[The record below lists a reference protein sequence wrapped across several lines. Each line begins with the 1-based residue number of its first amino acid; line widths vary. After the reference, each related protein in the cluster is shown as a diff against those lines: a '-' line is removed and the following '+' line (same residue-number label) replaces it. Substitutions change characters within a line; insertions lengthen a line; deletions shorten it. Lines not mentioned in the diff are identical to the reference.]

1 MNKEFLIW
9 YPGSGY
15 ASQEWIDYLQKLYNG
30 NWIYSDNSPNW
41 HWNVELIPH
50 FIQDTFEA
58 IEKNKVVKKCNQI
71 IISWHPGLKDFD
83 SIKNLLL
90 NFIKPE
96 ILILDLGFTDVYNTK
111 SLRDIIPLFEKEHY
125 ILNKIEILPN
135 LNHQIGEFNLIK

>member
-1 MNKEFLIW
+1 M
-9 YPGSGY
+9 
-15 ASQEWIDYLQKLYNG
+15 
-30 NWIYSDNSPNW
+30 
-41 HWNVELIPH
+41 ELIPH

-96 ILILDLGFTDVYNTK
+96 ILILDLGFTDVYNIN
-111 SLRDIIPLFEKEHY
+111 SLTEIIPFFEKENY
-125 ILNKIEILPN
+125 KLNKIEILPN
-135 LNHQIGEFNLIK
+135 LSHQFAEFNLI